1 MPARRAA
8 DARRIT
14 IAGTRKRSMKSR
26 ETIRVGAGAGTSD
39 DRMGPALKLAERGDI
54 DFLVFGCLAERTV
67 SRENLARSKAPEL
80 GYSPSLHARLR
91 MVLPTCLRK
100 GIRIVSN
107 MGAANPLGGARAAR
121 KEAADLGLGDVA
133 VAVVLGDDVSTMMKH
148 RGKLTLIENGEPLE
162 SILPKMISAIAYLGA
177 DVVCE
182 ALNTGAP
189 IVLSGRVAD
198 PSLFLAPMMHEFGW
212 AYEDLPK
219 IAQGTAA
226 GHLLECTASVTGG
239 CFGWPGKKDVPD
251 LARNGFPF
259 ADVKADGGIVIGK
272 TPGSGGRLDVM
283 TCTEQLIYEI
293 HDPTAYITP
302 DCVLD
307 ISTIALTQEARDR
320 VRVAHATARP
330 ATPTYKVNVGYA
342 DGYIGEGEV
351 SYGGIDA
358 VARAKWAAEIVKE
371 RLKLQGFTYDDFRV
385 DLIGMSSLH
394 GQPDIRP
401 EPYEVRL
408 RMAGRTS
415 NRKPAHAIGFEVR
428 AMHMHGPGGAGGGCE
443 PRVRDGLAVK
453 TGLLPQEP
461 AKGQGGG

>member
-1 MPARRAA
+1 
-8 DARRIT
+8 
-14 IAGTRKRSMKSR
+14 MKA
-26 ETIRVGAGAGTSD
+26 EGAIRVGAGAGTSD
-39 DRMGPALKLAERGDI
+39 DRLVPALELAERGDL
-54 DFLVFGCLAERTV
+54 DYLVFECLAERTV
-67 SRENLARSKAPEL
+67 SRENLSRSKNPEQ
-80 GYSPSLHARLR
+80 GYSPSLHNRLR
-91 MVLPTCLRK
+91 MVLPACIK
-100 GIRIVSN
+100 NGIRIVSN

-121 KEAADLGLGDVA
+121 KEAKDLGLGDIP
-133 VAVVLGDDVSTMMKH
+133 VAVVLGDDVSNMVKS
-148 RGKLTLIENGEPLE
+148 RGDLIMIENGEPLE
-162 SILPKMISAIAYLGA
+162 SILPKMISANAYLGA
-177 DVVCE
+177 DVMVE

-198 PSLFLAPMMHEFGW
+198 PSLFLAPMMHEYGW
-212 AYEDLPK
+212 TLDDLPK

-251 LARNGFPF
+251 LANNGFPF
-259 ADVKADGGIVIGK
+259 ADVRADGSIVISK

-307 ISTIALTQEARDR
+307 ITGISLAQEAADR
-320 VRVAHATARP
+320 VRVTGARAKA

-358 VARAKWAAEIVKE
+358 IARAKWAGEIVKD
-371 RLKLQGFTYDDFRV
+371 RLKAQGFKYDDFRV
-385 DLIGMSSLH
+385 DLIGVSSLH

-408 RMAGRTS
+408 RMVGRTYD
-415 NRKPAHAIGFEVR
+415 RKAAHAIGFEVR
-428 AMHMHGPGGAGGGCE
+428 ALHMHGPGGAGGAIE
-443 PRVRDGLAVK
+443 PRVRDVLAVK
-453 TGLLPQEP
+453 SVLLPKNLVNAQVLVE
-461 AKGQGGG
+461 GTL

>member
-1 MPARRAA
+1 MSSK
-8 DARRIT
+8 DT
-14 IAGTRKRSMKSR
+14 V
-26 ETIRVGAGAGTSD
+26 RVGSGAGTSD
-39 DRMGPALKLAERGDI
+39 DRMLPALELAERGDI
-54 DFLVFGCLAERTV
+54 DYLVFECLAERTV
-67 SRENLARSKAPEL
+67 SRENLARSKDPNQ
-80 GYSPSLHARLR
+80 GYAPSLHARLR
-91 MVLPTCLRK
+91 VVLPTCIK
-100 GIRIVSN
+100 KKIRIVSN
-107 MGAANPLGGARAAR
+107 MGAANPVGGARAAR
-121 KEAADLGLGDVA
+121 KEAAELGLGDVP
-133 VAVVLGDDVSTMMKH
+133 VAVVLGDDVSSLVQHKGELRM
-148 RGKLTLIENGEPLE
+148 IENGEPLE
-162 SILPKMISAIAYLGA
+162 SFPPKIVSRNASPAA
-177 DVVCE
+177 DAGCA

-212 AYEDLPK
+212 AYDDLPK

-239 CFGWPGKKDVPD
+239 CFGWPGKKDVPN

-259 ADVKADGGIVIGK
+259 ADVKADGSIVISK
-272 TPGSGGRLDVM
+272 TPDTGGRLDVM

-307 ISTIALTQEARDR
+307 ISTIALTQEASDR
-320 VRVAHATARP
+320 VRVANATARA

-358 VARAKWAAEIVKE
+358 IERAKWAAEVVKE
-371 RLKLQGFTYDDFRV
+371 PLQLQGFIYDDLRV

-394 GQPDIRP
+394 GQVDKRP

-408 RMAGRTS
+408 RMAGRTRE
-415 NRKPAHAIGFEVR
+415 RKAAHAIGFEVR
-428 AMHMHGPGGAGGGCE
+428 AMHMHGPGGAGGACE
-443 PRVRDGLAVK
+443 PRVRDVLAVK
-453 TGLLPQEP
+453 SVLLPKSMVNPQVVVEG
-461 AKGQGGG
+461 KL

>member
-1 MPARRAA
+1 MGSK
-8 DARRIT
+8 DT
-14 IAGTRKRSMKSR
+14 V
-26 ETIRVGAGAGTSD
+26 RVGSGPGPSD
-39 DRMGPALKLAERGDI
+39 DRLVPALELAERGDI
-54 DFLVFGCLAERTV
+54 DYLVFECLAERTV
-67 SRENLARSKAPEL
+67 SRENLARSKDPEL

-91 MVLPTCLRK
+91 MVLPTCMRK
-100 GIRIVSN
+100 CIRVVSN
-107 MGAANPLGGARAAR
+107 MGSSNALGAARDRR

-133 VAVVLGDDVSTMMKH
+133 VAVVLGDDVSSIVKH
-148 RGKLTLIENGEPLE
+148 RPELKLIENGKPLE
-162 SILPKMISAIAYLGA
+162 SILPKMISANAYLGA

-182 ALNTGAP
+182 ALGTGAS

-212 AYEDLPK
+212 TYDDLPK

-226 GHLLECTASVTGG
+226 GHLLEGTASIAGG
-239 CFGWPGKKDVPD
+239 CFGWPGRKDVPD

-259 ADVKADGGIVIGK
+259 ADVKPDGSIVIGK

-302 DCVLD
+302 GCVLD
-307 ISTIALTQEARDR
+307 LTGIALTQEAADR
-320 VRVAHATARP
+320 VRITNTKART

-358 VARAKWAAEIVKE
+358 VARAQWGAEIVKE
-371 RLKLQGFTYDDFRV
+371 RLKLQGFVYDDFRV

-394 GQPDIRP
+394 DQVEIRP

-408 RMAGRTS
+408 RMAGRTRE
-415 NRKPAHAIGFEVR
+415 RKAAHAIGFEVR
-428 AMHMHGPGGAGGGCE
+428 AMHMHGPGAAGGACE
-443 PRVRDGLAVK
+443 PRVRDVLALKSV
-453 TGLLPQEP
+453 LLPKNLVNAQVVVEG
-461 AKGQGGG
+461 AL